1 MQSEILEK
9 SLVQQISED
18 ARGGSVSDSGT
29 SFYHGRTP
37 PTSASAIEQL
47 QSLLK
52 QKEGELANAQVSKDS
67 KNIGVGPWMIV
78 SHDYHMI
85 TDSGELPREI
95 TSCHGQRPC
104 CCVGTECG
112 PHRESRDNSSSENS
126 ASGHY
131 TIAQT

>member
-1 MQSEILEK
+1 MYVQYDYVCIMFFMQSEILEK

-52 QKEGELANAQVSKDS
+52 QKEGELANAQVSKNS
-67 KNIGVGPWMIV
+67 KNIGEWVPG
-78 SHDYHMI
+78 
-85 TDSGELPREI
+85 
-95 TSCHGQRPC
+95 
-104 CCVGTECG
+104 
-112 PHRESRDNSSSENS
+112 
-126 ASGHY
+126 
-131 TIAQT
+131 